1 MIIIKLFVCSLLV
14 SVVVCWP
21 TKEMLLKL
29 SEYLNP
35 TTPPNELES
44 PPSLSDKAA
53 NTIGICEQFQMFI
66 MDDAF
71 ESLTSDVTVIM
82 RLS

>member
-1 MIIIKLFVCSLLV
+1 MIIIRLFVFSLLIGV
-14 SVVVCWP
+14 AVCWP
-21 TKEMLLKL
+21 TMEVLLKIA
-29 SEYLNP
+29 EYMEP
-35 TTPPNELES
+35 TTPEPED
-44 PPSLSDKAA
+44 PPSLSNKAA